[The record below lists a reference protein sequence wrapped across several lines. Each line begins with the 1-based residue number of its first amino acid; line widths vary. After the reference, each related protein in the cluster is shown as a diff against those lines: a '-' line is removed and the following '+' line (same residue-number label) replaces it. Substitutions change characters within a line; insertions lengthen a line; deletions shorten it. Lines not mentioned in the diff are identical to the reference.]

1 MKRPTGVTILGV
13 IAIIGG
19 VLQILGWLGFFGM
32 KTSLFPAM
40 TGVLATTSTA
50 MLTTIGVVSV
60 LLGVVAIVVGFGAL
74 GLRSWAWTSG
84 VTLFGID
91 LVFSVAIMLLGS
103 IAAGTLVSALVSIV
117 ALAYLYTHD
126 VRQALGHLPSRVEER
141 TTGQTPHP
149 V

>member
-40 TGVLATTSTA
+40 TGVLATASTA
-50 MLTTIGVVSV
+50 TLISIGVVSMLMGV
-60 LLGVVAIVVGFGAL
+60 LAIVVGFGAL
-74 GLRSWAWTSG
+74 GQRSWAWTSG
-84 VTLFGID
+84 ITLFGID
-91 LVFSVAIMLLGS
+91 LVYSVAIMLLGS
-103 IAAGTLVSALVSIV
+103 VAAGTLVTALFSIV

-126 VRQALGHLPSRVEER
+126 VRQALGHLPSRAEAR